1 MSESTSPSVL
11 SYLRQYRFQKKPTP
25 GSSTSLTV
33 TSSPSSSQHLI
44 RMPAP
49 ALPNSKSAPIVYK
62 RIRILDSD
70 SDDSSPAKKPAQVVE
85 LTTAVKERRFR
96 NMMEMF
102 PDISPLFV
110 KSTLVKHGWNE
121 ERSRDELLKHDPES
135 ESNNTAVSKP
145 GLSRPGFS
153 GQLARPSNGMSA
165 VRVTSGPSV
174 PSTVVRKPLAAKG
187 GRARRGSSGS
197 EDDDYGVRKGKDD
210 RVYDSDDSDNEVTD
224 DLIGDKKKVY
234 EFLNTSTLNELTQ
247 LSGCSQKKAEAIMS
261 QRPFNGWLDM
271 VEKFNSNKMLSTEL
285 LNSTQELLCTRNN
298 IQRLMKKCV
307 GLAQQLEAAVA
318 AGAGRLRQPA
328 SLSTSLKLAP
338 YQLVGLNWLAV
349 LHKQG
354 VSGIL
359 ADEMGLGKTVQVI
372 AFLAHLK
379 ETGQARGTHLIVVP
393 ASTLDNWSSELARW
407 CPALRVSKYY
417 GNPEERRQLRIE
429 YSRGLEKIDIV
440 LTTYTMVSSCPEE
453 RKMFRIT
460 PLHYVVY
467 DEAHMLKN
475 MSTQRYDNLLKIK
488 SKHRLLLTGTPLQN
502 NLIEL
507 MSLLCFVMPHMFSGK
522 TDDLKNLFQ
531 KNSKAKTTKKAEGNA
546 EDDVPAFEQ
555 SQITQAKRIMKPFVL
570 RRLKNDVLQDLPKK
584 TNHTILCP
592 MSEKQQRQ
600 YKELIAGFS
609 AKDGTVS
616 LLFISKNNMLQDLP
630 KKTNHTILCPM
641 SEKQQRQY
649 KELIAGFSA
658 KDGTVSLLFISKN
671 NMLQD
676 LPKKTNHTILCPMS
690 EKQQRQYKELIAG
703 FSAKDGTIHSTVEQ
717 NGISM
722 MMEMRKL
729 ANHPLLLRFFYDQNT
744 TRKIATRLA
753 KDPNYKE
760 KNEQYVFE
768 DLMCL
773 SDFQMH
779 QLTQQYHSIN
789 GYAIPDPLIEDSGKF
804 SKLDEMLPK
813 LKEEGHRVLIFSQ
826 FTMMLDIFEPYMQ
839 LRNYRYL
846 RLDGSTAVN
855 DRQELIDIYNTED
868 VFVFLLST
876 KAGGLGINLTAADT
890 VIIHDIDFNP
900 YNDKQAEDR
909 CHRMGQVRPV
919 TIYRLLSAG
928 TIEEGIYQV
937 AQEKLNLEKHV
948 TGVDENEP
956 TEQKNVV
963 RLLSSALGL
972 STPSK

>member
-1 MSESTSPSVL
+1 MSDSTSPSVL
-11 SYLRQYRFQKKPTP
+11 SYLRQYRFQRKPTP
-25 GSSTSLTV
+25 GSSGTV
-33 TSSPSSSQHLI
+33 TVVTPSSSQNQI

-49 ALPNSKSAPIVYK
+49 NSSNTTGQVVYK
-62 RIRILDSD
+62 RIRVMSSD
-70 SDDSSPAKKPAQVVE
+70 SDDAGTPAKKPATVE

-96 NMMEMF
+96 NMLEMF

-110 KSTLVKHGWNE
+110 KNTLVKHGWNE

-135 ESNNTAVSKP
+135 NEKP
-145 GLSRPGFS
+145 ATSQFFGSRPGFT
-153 GQLARPSNGMSA
+153 GLARVNGTTII
-165 VRVTSGPSV
+165 RVTSGP
-174 PSTVVRKPLAAKG
+174 TAIVRKPLAAKG

-210 RVYDSDDSDNEVTD
+210 KVYDSDDSDNEVTD
-224 DLIGDKKKVY
+224 DLVGDKRKVF
-234 EFLNTSTLNELTQ
+234 EFLNTSSPNELLL
-247 LSGCSQKKAEAIMS
+247 LSGCSQKKADAIVA
-261 QRPFNGWLDM
+261 QRPFKGWLDM
-271 VEKFNSNKMLSTEL
+271 VEKFNNNKMLSTEL

-307 GLAQQLEAAVA
+307 GLAQQLESAVA
-318 AGAGRLRQPA
+318 AGAGRLKQPGILD
-328 SLSTSLKLAP
+328 SSLKLAP

-379 ETGQARGTHLIVVP
+379 ETGQAKGTHLIVVPASTLASYQLVGLNWLAVLHKQGVSGILADEMGLGKTVQVIAFLAHLKETGQAKGTHLIVVP

-407 CPALRVSKYY
+407 CPSLTVSKYY
-417 GNPEERRQLRIE
+417 GHPEERRLLRIE
-429 YSRGLEKIDIV
+429 YAKHLHNYDIV

-460 PLHYVVY
+460 PMHYVVY

-531 KNSKAKTTKKAEGNA
+531 KNAKAKTTKKASGNT
-546 EDDVPAFEQ
+546 EEDVPAFEQ

-570 RRLKNDVLQDLPKK
+570 RRLKQDVLQDLPKK
-584 TNHTILCP
+584 TNHKELCP
-592 MSEKQQRQ
+592 MSERQQSL
-600 YKELIAGFS
+600 YKNLIAAFS
-609 AKDGTVS
+609 ATDGMVHAT
-616 LLFISKNNMLQDLP
+616 
-630 KKTNHTILCPM
+630 T
-641 SEKQQRQY
+641 
-649 KELIAGFSA
+649 
-658 KDGTVSLLFISKN
+658 
-671 NMLQD
+671 
-676 LPKKTNHTILCPMS
+676 
-690 EKQQRQYKELIAG
+690 
-703 FSAKDGTIHSTVEQ
+703 EQ
-717 NGISM
+717 SGMSM
-722 MMEMRKL
+722 MMDMRKL
-729 ANHPLLLRFFYDQNT
+729 ANHPLLLRYHYREPEL
-744 TRKIATRLA
+744 RKIATRLA
-753 KDPNYKE
+753 RDPDYKE
-760 KNEQYVFE
+760 RNEQYLFE
-768 DLMCL
+768 DLLCM
-773 SDFQMH
+773 SDFQIH
-779 QLTQQYHSIN
+779 QLTRQYACIKSFAVPSH
-789 GYAIPDPLIEDSGKF
+789 LIEDSGKF
-804 SKLDEMLPK
+804 LKLDEMLPK
-813 LKEEGHRVLIFSQ
+813 LQAEGHRVLIFSQ
-826 FTMMLDIFEPYMQ
+826 FTMMLDILEPYMQ

-855 DRQELIDIYNTED
+855 ERQDLIDQYNTED
-868 VFVFLLST
+868 IFVFLLST

-909 CHRMGQVRPV
+909 CHRMGQTRPV

-937 AQEKLNLEKHV
+937 AQEKLTLEKHV

-963 RLLSSALGL
+963 RLLSAALGL
-972 STPSK
+972 TSPNK

>member
-11 SYLRQYRFQKKPTP
+11 SYLRQYRFQRKPTP
-25 GSSTSLTV
+25 GSSGPLTV
-33 TSSPSSSQHLI
+33 TSSPSGSQHII

-49 ALPNSKSAPIVYK
+49 TTNRNAPIVYK
-62 RIRILDSD
+62 RIRVQDSD
-70 SDDSSPAKKPAQVVE
+70 SDESTPAKKQVAVVE

-102 PDISPLFV
+102 PDISPLLV
-110 KSTLVKHGWNE
+110 KTTLVRHGWNE
-121 ERSRDELLKHDPES
+121 ERSRDELLKYDPES
-135 ESNNTAVSKP
+135 EINNPV
-145 GLSRPGFS
+145 SRPGFS
-153 GQLARPSNGMSA
+153 GQLSRSNGMS
-165 VRVTSGPSV
+165 VLRVTSG
-174 PSTVVRKPLAAKG
+174 TAGGQGLVVRRTLAGKG

-210 RVYDSDDSDNEVTD
+210 RVYDSDDSDNETTD
-224 DLIGDKKKVY
+224 DLIGDKKKVF
-234 EFLNTSTLNELTQ
+234 EFLNTSSMNELSL
-247 LSGCSQKKAEAIMS
+247 LSGCSQKKAEAIIA

-271 VEKFNSNKMLSTEL
+271 VEKFNSNKMLNTEL

-318 AGAGRLRQPA
+318 AGAGRLKQPA
-328 SLSTSLKLAP
+328 ILEPSLKLAP
-338 YQLVGLNWLAV
+338 YQLIGLNWLAV

-359 ADEMGLGKTVQVI
+359 ADEMGLGKTIQVI

-379 ETGQARGTHLIVVP
+379 ETAQARGTHLIVVP

-429 YSRGLEKIDIV
+429 YSRGLDKIDIV

-460 PLHYVVY
+460 PMHYVVY

-522 TDDLKNLFQ
+522 TEDLKNLFQ
-531 KNSKAKTTKKAEGNA
+531 KNAKAKTTKKAESSTD
-546 EDDVPAFEQ
+546 EDIPAFEQ

-570 RRLKNDVLQDLPKK
+570 RRLKTDVLQDLPKK
-584 TNHTILCP
+584 TNQTVLCP

-600 YKELIAGFS
+600 YK
-609 AKDGTVS
+609 D
-616 LLFISKNNMLQDLP
+616 
-630 KKTNHTILCPM
+630 
-641 SEKQQRQY
+641 
-649 KELIAGFSA
+649 
-658 KDGTVSLLFISKN
+658 
-671 NMLQD
+671 
-676 LPKKTNHTILCPMS
+676 
-690 EKQQRQYKELIAG
+690 LIAG
-703 FSAKDGTIHSTVEQ
+703 FSAKDGTIHSTTEQ
-717 NGISM
+717 NGMSM
-722 MMEMRKL
+722 MMDMRKL
-729 ANHPLLLRFFYDQNT
+729 ANHPLLLRYFYDQNT
-744 TRKIATRLA
+744 TRKIASRLV
-753 KDPNYKE
+753 KDPGYKE
-760 KNEQYVFE
+760 KNEQYAFE
-768 DLMCL
+768 DLMCK

-779 QLTQQYHSIN
+779 QLTQQYPCISPF
-789 GYAIPDPLIEDSGKF
+789 AVPDPLIEDSGKF
-804 SKLDEMLPK
+804 LKLDEMLPR
-813 LKEEGHRVLIFSQ
+813 LKAEGHRVLIFSQ
-826 FTMMLDIFEPYMQ
+826 FTMMLDILEPYLQ
-839 LRNYRYL
+839 LRDHSYL
-846 RLDGSTAVN
+846 RLDGTTAVN
-855 DRQELIDIYNTED
+855 ERQELIDQYNTQD
-868 VFVFLLST
+868 IFAFLLST
-876 KAGGLGINLTAADT
+876 RAGGLGINLTAADT

-909 CHRMGQVRPV
+909 CHRMGQIKPV

-928 TIEEGIYQV
+928 TIEEGIYEV
-937 AQEKLNLEKHV
+937 AQDKLNLEKHV

-963 RLLSSALGL
+963 RLLSAALGL
-972 STPSK
+972 CTPNK

>member
-1 MSESTSPSVL
+1 MSDSTSPSVL

-25 GSSTSLTV
+25 GSSGTV
-33 TSSPSSSQHLI
+33 TVVTPSSSQSQI

-49 ALPNSKSAPIVYK
+49 NSSQTSGQVVYK
-62 RIRILDSD
+62 RIRVLDSD
-70 SDDSSPAKKPAQVVE
+70 SDDAGTPAKKPATVE
-85 LTTAVKERRFR
+85 LTTAIKERRFR
-96 NMMEMF
+96 NMLEMF

-110 KSTLVKHGWNE
+110 KNTLVKHGWNE

-135 ESNNTAVSKP
+135 NEKP
-145 GLSRPGFS
+145 ATSSFFGSRPGFT
-153 GQLARPSNGMSA
+153 GLARVNGTTII
-165 VRVTSGPSV
+165 RVTSGP
-174 PSTVVRKPLAAKG
+174 TAIVRKPLAAKG

-210 RVYDSDDSDNEVTD
+210 KVYDSDDSDNEITD
-224 DLIGDKKKVY
+224 DLVGDKRKVF
-234 EFLNTSTLNELTQ
+234 EFLNTSSLNELSL
-247 LSGCSQKKAEAIMS
+247 LSGCSQKKAEAIIA
-261 QRPFNGWLDM
+261 QRPFKGWLDM
-271 VEKFNSNKMLSTEL
+271 VEKFNNNKMLSTEL

-307 GLAQQLEAAVA
+307 GLAQQLESAVA
-318 AGAGRLRQPA
+318 AGAGRLKQPGILD
-328 SLSTSLKLAP
+328 SSLKLAP

-379 ETGQARGTHLIVVP
+379 ETAQAKGTHLIVVP

-407 CPALRVSKYY
+407 CPSLTVSKYY
-417 GNPEERRQLRIE
+417 GHPEERRLLRIE
-429 YSRGLEKIDIV
+429 YAKHLHNYDIV

-460 PLHYVVY
+460 PMHYVIY

-531 KNSKAKTTKKAEGNA
+531 KNAKAKTTKKANGNT
-546 EDDVPAFEQ
+546 EEDVPAFEQ

-570 RRLKNDVLQDLPKK
+570 RRLKQEVLQDLPKK
-584 TNHTILCP
+584 TNHKELCP
-592 MSEKQQRQ
+592 MSERQQSL
-600 YKELIAGFS
+600 YKNLIAAFS
-609 AKDGTVS
+609 AKDGMVHAT
-616 LLFISKNNMLQDLP
+616 
-630 KKTNHTILCPM
+630 T
-641 SEKQQRQY
+641 
-649 KELIAGFSA
+649 
-658 KDGTVSLLFISKN
+658 
-671 NMLQD
+671 
-676 LPKKTNHTILCPMS
+676 
-690 EKQQRQYKELIAG
+690 
-703 FSAKDGTIHSTVEQ
+703 EQ
-717 NGISM
+717 SGMSM
-722 MMEMRKL
+722 MMDMRKL
-729 ANHPLLLRFFYDQNT
+729 ANHPLLLRYHYQEPEL
-744 TRKIATRLA
+744 RKIATRLA
-753 KDPNYKE
+753 RDPGYKE
-760 KNEQYVFE
+760 RNEQYLFE
-768 DLMCL
+768 DLLCM
-773 SDFQMH
+773 SDFQIH
-779 QLTQQYHSIN
+779 QLTQQYPCIKSFSVPSN
-789 GYAIPDPLIEDSGKF
+789 LIEDSGKF
-804 SKLDEMLPK
+804 LKLDEMLPK
-813 LKEEGHRVLIFSQ
+813 LQAEGHRVLIFSQ
-826 FTMMLDIFEPYMQ
+826 FTMMLDILEPYLQ
-839 LRNYRYL
+839 LRRYRYL

-855 DRQELIDIYNTED
+855 DRQDLIDQYNAED
-868 VFVFLLST
+868 IFVFLLST

-909 CHRMGQVRPV
+909 CHRMGQTRPV

-937 AQEKLNLEKHV
+937 AQEKLTLEKHV

-963 RLLSSALGL
+963 RLLSAALGL
-972 STPSK
+972 TSPNK